1 MEAIIEKTTKKDQQ
15 IAKASITQVHLA
27 SKKISDDRSNV
38 VTINIPGRS
47 EPLEIPT
54 KALFLLFDILD
65 NMADGKSFA
74 LIQPDNEVSTQQ
86 AADLLRVSRPHIIK
100 LLEKGII
107 PFSKTGTHRRILLK
121 DIVEYDKKQKK
132 NRADNLDLLAKQ
144 AQELNM
150 GY

>member
-1 MEAIIEKTTKKDQQ
+1 MDAIIEKISKKDQQ
-15 IAKASITQVHLA
+15 IAKASIKQVRLA
-27 SKKISDDRSNV
+27 SKKVSDQRSNV
-38 VTINIPGRS
+38 VTINIQGKG

-65 NMADGKSFA
+65 NMADGRSIA
-74 LIQPDNEVSTQQ
+74 IIQPDNEVSTQQ
-86 AADLLRVSRPHIIK
+86 AADLLGVSRPHVIK

-107 PFSKTGTHRRILLK
+107 PFSKAGTHRRILLK
-121 DIVEYDKKQKK
+121 DLVEYDKKQKK
-132 NRADNLDLLAKQ
+132 SRTENLDFLAKQ